1 MIDSEMEISIGISV
15 YCLECIDLYRY
26 STQLESDTAMEP
38 GAWGMTSSLDVNG
51 QLHDIGRVS
60 IYTELDPERSVF
72 VYKWKVNLVT
82 CIISRLVFQK
92 ILIKAES
99 VVIICKIT

>member
-1 MIDSEMEISIGISV
+1 
-15 YCLECIDLYRY
+15 
-26 STQLESDTAMEP
+26 MEP
-38 GAWGMTSSLDVNG
+38 GAWGMTSSPDVNR

-60 IYTELDPERSVF
+60 MYTELDPERSVF